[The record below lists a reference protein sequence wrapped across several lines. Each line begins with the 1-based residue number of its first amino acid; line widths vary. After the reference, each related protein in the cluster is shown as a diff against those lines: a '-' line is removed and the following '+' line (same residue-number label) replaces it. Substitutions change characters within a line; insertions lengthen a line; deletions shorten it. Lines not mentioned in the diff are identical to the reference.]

1 MADRVRWGVLGCAR
15 IAATQMIPA
24 LSASRLNAAV
34 AIASRDAARAKALA
48 AELGVPRVW
57 SAYEDLIDDPE
68 VDAIYN
74 PLPNHLH
81 APWTIRALEAGK
93 HVLCEKP
100 IALSAEEARAIQA
113 AAQASGKIAAEAYM
127 VRFHPQWRRVR
138 EMIAQGRLGR
148 ARAVHAW
155 FSYPSPAPGNYRND
169 AAAGGGVLY
178 DIGGYAIVPARQ
190 VLGTEPERAIGAF
203 ERGQDGVDVLTSA
216 IVSFRGGGQL
226 TFMVSSQLKRGQR
239 VQVHGDAG
247 VLEIETPFNP
257 SPERPS
263 RLILDDNRDL
273 FGGGR
278 TVEQVPG
285 ANQFLLQADAFATAI
300 RTGEPF
306 PYPLEDAVTNMRV
319 IDAIFRS
326 GETGRWEAV

>member
-1 MADRVRWGVLGCAR
+1 MPDRVRWGVLGCAR

-24 LSASRLNAAV
+24 LKASRLNEAA
-34 AIASRDAARAKALA
+34 AIASRDAARAKAAA
-48 AELGVPRVW
+48 AELGIPRAW
-57 SAYEDLIDDPE
+57 GAYEALIEDPE

-100 IALSAEEARAIQA
+100 IALNAEEARAIQA
-113 AAQASGKIAAEAYM
+113 AAAANGRIAAEAFM

-138 EMIAQGRLGR
+138 EMVEQGRLGR
-148 ARAVHAW
+148 VRAVHAW
-155 FSYPSPAPGNYRND
+155 FSYPSPAEGNYRHD

-178 DIGGYAIVPARQ
+178 DIGGYAVVSGRQ
-190 VLGTEPERAIGAF
+190 AFGSEPERAIGAF
-203 ERGQDGVDVLTSA
+203 ERGPGGVDVLTSGM
-216 IVSFRGGGQL
+216 VSFQGGGQL
-226 TFMVSSQLKRGQR
+226 TFMVSSQLRRGQG
-239 VQVHGDAG
+239 VQVHGDGG
-247 VLEIETPFNP
+247 VLEIESPFNP

-273 FGGGR
+273 FGAGV
-278 TVEQVPG
+278 TVEEVPG

-306 PYPLEDAVTNMRV
+306 PYPVEDAVLNMRV

-326 GETGRWEAV
+326 GESGRWEAV